1 MRRVFKIFTKNYPQ
15 NFIIGKPF
23 PGTLIFILFC
33 FAFLVLYR
41 PLKTHESHSFS
52 YVITMAIYQGI
63 LLVPIFFVIK
73 LLKKIRYFS
82 NQDEWTFLKEILAIM
97 IVLSAMGITIYFTG
111 FLMEEPGGRWNLA
124 TFFNS
129 CISAFLIG
137 IVPFYFLQQQTIGI
151 CS

>member
-1 MRRVFKIFTKNYPQ
+1 MFERLQKWLSKKYPQ

-33 FAFLVLYR
+33 FAFLLLYR

-63 LLVPIFFVIK
+63 LLVPIFFGIVK

-82 NQDEWTFLKEILAIM
+82 NQDEWTFLKEIRHYALF
-97 IVLSAMGITIYFTG
+97 LSLPEWA
-111 FLMEEPGGRWNLA
+111 
-124 TFFNS
+124 
-129 CISAFLIG
+129 
-137 IVPFYFLQQQTIGI
+137 LQYTSQVF
-151 CS
+151 